1 MLSRKAKQ
9 VHQTKKS
16 LMKFKNAAKRS
27 KRRNPHIMDR
37 EVYFRLNQRRE
48 KARRKGETLK
58 EPPNRWHSKIG
69 PCDTWFKSRGMI
81 HVPLP
86 KGKRKVVRDGAEY
99 VTNSVNPPKG
109 EFKFHKLGIY
119 LERNYLSEK
128 LVTKLRP
135 AYNKAA
141 KYFRPYM
148 NYGNFA
154 FAIRCCVHYGFTTK
168 RIRDLLR
175 LGDLLRRSPTGDWIR
190 SHFNKWIRI
199 NFSRRERRKV
209 VMDFNTTFNEIWN
222 PDSKY
227 ESDSSDSSD
236 FLGYFRGKVP
246 GAFSYG

>member
-37 EVYFRLNQRRE
+37 GINFRLNLRE
-48 KARRKGETLK
+48 DRARRKGKILK
-58 EPPNRWHSKIG
+58 KPPNRWFSKIG

-99 VTNSVNPPKG
+99 VTNSVISPKG
-109 EFKFHKLGIY
+109 DFKFHKLGIY

-168 RIRDLLR
+168 RIHDLLR
-175 LGDLLRRSPTGDWIR
+175 LGDLLRRSSKGDWIR
-190 SHFNKWIRI
+190 SHFNKWIRL
-199 NFSRRERRKV
+199 NFSRRERKKV
-209 VMDFNTTFNEIWN
+209 IMDFNVTFNETWN
-222 PDSKY
+222 PDQNY

-236 FLGYFRGKVP
+236 PFDFIKRTIP
-246 GAFSYG
+246 GARGFG